1 MRKNL
6 VSETIEKE
14 AERERLIDQ
23 LLTPTSIDK
32 YSAKLGNDTIKNNIF
47 HITKELPVSEID
59 WAFKSF
65 ESCCKNTQI
74 LGSIAE
80 GAAMVRNLK
89 PNPHRNILKQKE
101 ILCVL

>member
-32 YSAKLGNDTIKNNIF
+32 YSAKLGKDTIKNNIF

-59 WAFKSF
+59 RAFKSF

>member
-32 YSAKLGNDTIKNNIF
+32 YCAELGKIKNNIF

-59 WAFKSF
+59 REFKSF